1 MPVETS
7 TRSSGAPASGLFHP
21 LGWPADRLTRYATI
35 RFGLASLIV
44 LGTGG
49 FAIVGGRAGSGP
61 VLWTCGIGLLSLA
74 ASLWWARS
82 RPHSQAL
89 IYAQLAH
96 DAVLTSMLCAVT
108 GGVQTPFVLLYFPSI
123 AAGAFQLRL
132 LGALIAAGLAS
143 LGLIAVAAMSTAEA
157 AGGGSVLIYTESAR
171 IFAFFLVATLTG
183 QLAEAAERSGQA
195 LVAELKSSAILA
207 SEHEMVLDRV
217 RAAVLTLN
225 HEQRIVGMNPSALR
239 LLGDVAGASISEVLT
254 GSPQQ
259 GAWEEAR
266 DGGRRWLCC
275 ADPLPN
281 GGRVIVIDDVTEL
294 TRMRE
299 LATRD
304 ERLVGVGR
312 LAASMAHEIRNPLA
326 SLTGSLQ
333 LIAEDSR
340 DESETRLLEIALR
353 EAQRLNRLV
362 EEFLS
367 MSRSR
372 RIEPRPTD
380 LRAMVDEVAAAFS
393 SDARFRGAVRVLGYG
408 PPAVAE
414 VDPDRVR
421 QVLWNLVLNGAQAMP
436 RGGDI
441 RLTVEQRAE
450 YEHGPEGVEIRV
462 TDDGIGISDADRTC
476 IFDPFFT
483 TRSGGSGLGLAVV
496 EQVVSAHGGRI
507 AVRAPAEG
515 GTAFVLWFPK
525 EAHVG

>member
-1 MPVETS
+1 M
-7 TRSSGAPASGLFHP
+7 
-21 LGWPADRLTRYATI
+21 TRYATV
-35 RFGLASLIV
+35 RFAVGSLIL
-44 LGTGG
+44 LGTAG
-49 FAIVGGRAGSGP
+49 FAVGGGWEGSGP

-74 ASLWWARS
+74 VSMRWAHS
-82 RPHSQAL
+82 RPNNQTL
-89 IYAQLAH
+89 IYTQLAH
-96 DAVLTSMLCAVT
+96 DSALTSMLCAVT

-132 LGALIAAGLAS
+132 RGALIAAGLAS

-171 IFAFFLVATLTG
+171 VFAFFLVATLTG

-195 LVAELKSSAILA
+195 LVAEQKTSAILA

-217 RAAVLTLN
+217 RAAVLTLD
-225 HEQRIVGMNPSALR
+225 HLQRIVGMNPSALR
-239 LLGDVAGASISEVLT
+239 LLGDVAGFSIREVLT
-254 GSPQQ
+254 GSPLQ
-259 GAWEEAR
+259 GTWEEAR

-333 LIAEDSR
+333 LIAEDVR
-340 DESETRLLEIALR
+340 DEPGTRLLAIALR

-367 MSRSR
+367 MSRSQKM
-372 RIEPRPTD
+372 EPRSTD

-393 SDARFRGAVRVLGYG
+393 GDARFRETVQVLAGG
-408 PPAVAE
+408 PPTVAE

-436 RGGDI
+436 RGGTI
-441 RLTVEQRAE
+441 RLTVEQRTE
-450 YEHGPEGVEIRV
+450 YEQGPEGVEIIV
-462 TDDGIGISDADRTC
+462 IDQGPGISEADRKR

-496 EQVVSAHGGRI
+496 EQVVRAHGGRI
-507 AVRAPAEG
+507 AVRAPPEG